1 MSGGTITAIE
11 VQKRNRKRVNVYI
24 DDEYAFS
31 LSLDE
36 AAKLH
41 RNQHL
46 TDAEVQALRD
56 GDEVQ
61 RATDAA
67 AHFLAS
73 RPRSEREIRRRLS
86 EKDFPEPVIEAAL
99 ERLTTLGYV
108 DDQAFAAFWVRDRM
122 MFKPASPRALRYE
135 LKQKGVADSI
145 IAEALADL
153 DAEAAAYRAAESQAK
168 RMRGAERR
176 TVQDKLLGLLA
187 RRGFSYSTARSAV
200 RQLMEDLEA
209 ASPDFF
215 ADPDAVSPFDDAPD
229 EMPSS
234 EDDAPFDDNV

>member
-11 VQKRNRKRVNVYI
+11 VQKRNRKRVNVFI

-36 AAKLH
+36 AARLH
-41 RNQHL
+41 KNQVL
-46 TDAEVQALRD
+46 SEADVQALRD

-73 RPRSEREIRRRLS
+73 RPRSEREVRRRLS
-86 EKDFPEPVIEAAL
+86 EKDYQDPVINAAL
-99 ERLTTLGYV
+99 ERLTALGYV
-108 DDQAFAAFWVRDRM
+108 DDRAFAAFWVKDRM
-122 MFKPASPRALRYE
+122 TFKPASPRALRYE
-135 LKQKGVADSI
+135 LRQKGVADDI

-153 DAEAAAYRAAESQAK
+153 DAESAAYRAAESQAR

-176 TVQDKLLGLLA
+176 AFQDKLMGFLA
-187 RRGFSYSTARSAV
+187 RRGFNYSIARTAV
-200 RQLMEDLEA
+200 QQLIETLEEENPAFFAGSEA
-209 ASPDFF
+209 AQN
-215 ADPDAVSPFDDAPD
+215 FDDAP
-229 EMPSS
+229 S
-234 EDDAPFDDNV
+234 EAPLSDDDAPFEDNV